1 MRKLLYV
8 LVFGAVCAGCLL
20 SCNEKPKNY
29 RFIKVGLDG
38 QEQVED
44 IAAFNDTDA
53 LKLYFDRMEKAII
66 ANLDKPQEPYR
77 AMYVVS
83 PAGDTLN
90 TNQALLEAVMKTLPP
105 MQNLP
110 TQEKDTIVLSTMP
123 AKDVK

>member
-1 MRKLLYV
+1 
-8 LVFGAVCAGCLL
+8 
-20 SCNEKPKNY
+20 
-29 RFIKVGLDG
+29 
-38 QEQVED
+38 
-44 IAAFNDTDA
+44 
-53 LKLYFDRMEKAII
+53 
-66 ANLDKPQEPYR
+66 
-77 AMYVVS
+77 MYVVS

>member
-1 MRKLLYV
+1 
-8 LVFGAVCAGCLL
+8 
-20 SCNEKPKNY
+20 
-29 RFIKVGLDG
+29 
-38 QEQVED
+38 
-44 IAAFNDTDA
+44 
-53 LKLYFDRMEKAII
+53 MEKAII

-90 TNQALLEAVMKTLPP
+90 TNQTLLEAVMKTLPP